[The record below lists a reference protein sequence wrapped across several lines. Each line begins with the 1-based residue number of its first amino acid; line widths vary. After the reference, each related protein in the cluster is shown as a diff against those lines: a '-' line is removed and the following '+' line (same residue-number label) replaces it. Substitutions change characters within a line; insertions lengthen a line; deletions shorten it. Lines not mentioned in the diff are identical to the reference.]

1 MTNKLIFFV
10 DDDKM
15 MLNLMEYTF
24 KCKDG
29 FEVKSYLS
37 GEECVKNLFLKP
49 QLIVLD
55 HILGDDESRAMS
67 GLDTLKRIT
76 KLNNNIPVII
86 LSREKSNRLIDKFI
100 KSGAKRYIIKDDFF
114 IDTLIETIDEHF
126 TIN

>member
-29 FEVKSYLS
+29 FEVRSYLS
-37 GEECVKNLFLKP
+37 GEECVENLFLKP

>member
-29 FEVKSYLS
+29 FDVKSYLS